1 MLKAEDAREFEEMEI
16 KVKKKASKAELEN
29 AKQRLAAHFSELELA
44 IKRKRWANRFQGTAY
59 VALGG
64 LLLTAYVKMHSAG
77 GDLFSA
83 MLLPAGW
90 LSLFLGAEFIMA
102 DWRFRP
108 EHNTLKRIK
117 DAYCELSN

>member
-1 MLKAEDAREFEEMEI
+1 MLKAEEAREFEEMEI
-16 KVKKKASKAELEN
+16 KVKKKASKAELEG
-29 AKQRLAAHFSELELA
+29 AKQRITAHFSELERSV
-44 IKRKRWANRFQGTAY
+44 KRKRWANRFQGTAY

-64 LLLTAYVKMHSAG
+64 LLLTAYVKMYSVG

-90 LSLFLGAEFIMA
+90 LSLFLGAEFVMA
-102 DWRFRP
+102 DWRLKP
-108 EHNTLKRIK
+108 EHNALKKMK